1 MRVLHT
7 SDWHIGK
14 KMGRFDRT
22 EEYREVLAEVADIAN
37 REKVDLV
44 VNSGDVFDRPVPRM
58 EDLSLGLE
66 SLIRLTDNGR
76 RPVVAIAGNHDS
88 PAMFEVL
95 APYLASRNVH
105 LVGWIK
111 DPEKGGVLDL
121 ETPGGRAVVS
131 CFPFL
136 REGYTFNVWEP
147 SDKRYSKYAD
157 RLKAISHGLSKHAGK
172 VAGTDA
178 VTILVAHFLVGGAK
192 VFGGSPTSAQ
202 ARPKPEAQQVG
213 EGKVYVG
220 PPRGERPL
228 HMGEAYAADPQAIP
242 TGPQYVAMG
251 HIHAP
256 QPVPHAPV
264 VAEYAGSLLEMDFGE
279 AGEAKRVVVVE
290 MQPGLPAEVKSVELK
305 GGRRLLRPE
314 GTWAEIKEIPGVY
327 ESYLDLTVKTD
338 GPEPGLADR
347 AREEF
352 EYMVKVK
359 ADFPRIG
366 PPPPPHLNKPWVDLY
381 GDYYQRDTGTEAK
394 PGLLKAFRELLE
406 EAVANETS

>member
-1 MRVLHT
+1 MKVLHT

-14 KMGRFDRT
+14 KLGRFDRT
-22 EEYREVLAEVADIAN
+22 EEYKEVLAEVADIAD

-58 EDLSLGLE
+58 EEDLSLGLN
-66 SLIRLTDNGR
+66 SLVRLTDNGR

-95 APYLASRNVH
+95 APYLAPRNVH
-105 LVGWIK
+105 LVGLIK
-111 DPEKGGVLDL
+111 SPEEGGVLDL
-121 ETPGGRAVVS
+121 ETPGGRAVIS

-136 REGYTFNVWEP
+136 REGYTFHVWEP
-147 SDKRYSKYAD
+147 SGARRGKYAD
-157 RLKAISHGLSKHAGK
+157 RLKEISHAYAKYAGDL
-172 VAGTDA
+172 AGTDA

-192 VFGGSPTSAQ
+192 VQGHGA
-202 ARPKPEAQQVG
+202 
-213 EGKVYVG
+213 
-220 PPRGERPL
+220 PRGEREL
-228 HMGEAYAADPQAIP
+228 HMDKAYAANPQAIP
-242 TGPQYVAMG
+242 MGPQYVAMG

-256 QPVPHAPV
+256 QPVPHALV
-264 VAEYAGSLLEMDFGE
+264 AAEYAGSLLEMDFGE
-279 AGEAKRVVVVE
+279 AGETKRVVIVDV
-290 MQPGLPAEVKSVELK
+290 QPGLPAQIKSVELE

-327 ESYLDLTVKTD
+327 ESYLDLTIKTD

-359 ADFPRIG
+359 ANYPDEKRPQVCLDKSR
-366 PPPPPHLNKPWVDLY
+366 PWVDLY
-381 GDYYQRDTGTEAK
+381 GDYYRNETGVEAK
-394 PGLLKAFRELLE
+394 PGLLEAFRELE
-406 EAVANETS
+406 EAVANETT

>member
-14 KMGRFDRT
+14 KLGRFDRT

-44 VNSGDVFDRPVPRM
+44 VNSGDVFDRPVPSM
-58 EDLSLGLE
+58 EDLSLGME

-88 PAMFEVL
+88 SAMFEVL
-95 APYLASRNVH
+95 APLLAPRNVH

-111 DPEKGGVLDL
+111 DPKKGGVLNL

-136 REGYTFNVWEP
+136 REGYTFHVWEP

-157 RLKAISHGLSKHAGK
+157 RLKNISHGLSEHAGK
-172 VAGTDA
+172 VAGADA

-192 VFGGSPTSAQ
+192 VHGHGA
-202 ARPKPEAQQVG
+202 
-213 EGKVYVG
+213 
-220 PPRGERPL
+220 PRGERGL
-228 HMGEAYAADPQAIP
+228 HMGEAYSATSQAIP

-264 VAEYAGSLLEMDFGE
+264 AAEYAGSLLEMDFGE
-279 AGEAKRVVVVE
+279 AGETKRVVIVDV
-290 MQPGLPAEVKSVELK
+290 QPGLPAGVQSVELE

-314 GTWAEIKEIPGVY
+314 GTWAEIKETPGVY
-327 ESYLDLTVKTD
+327 ESYLDLTVKTE

-359 ADFPRIG
+359 ADYPRCEQKI
-366 PPPPPHLNKPWVDLY
+366 PVRPDKPWVELY

-394 PGLLKAFRELLE
+394 PGLLEAFRELD
-406 EAVANETS
+406 EAVTNETY